1 MNSVRT
7 LLGLSIAVT
16 TSIPALAQNFPA
28 KPVRMVV
35 ASAPGGGIDGTA
47 RMLSKVLKDVT
58 GQGFVVENRAGAGGI
73 VGSEAVVKSR
83 PDGYTLLMASSS
95 HVVNPTLYE
104 KLPYDSVK
112 DFTAVSLVARSPNI
126 LVVNP
131 SVPARSVKELIALA
145 KAKPGSMNFS
155 SSGNG
160 QASHLAGERFKLMAD
175 VNMTHVAY
183 KGTGPA
189 VIGLVG
195 GEVQVQFATLPSV
208 LEQIKAGRLRALGIA
223 QPKRSA
229 VLPDVPTI
237 AEAGVPGF
245 EAGAWYGVMGP
256 AGLPR
261 DVVQT
266 LYHAITQSLETAEL
280 KDLLQREGSEPVGSR
295 PEEFSAYVSSEIPKW
310 AMVVKNA
317 NLKAE

>member
-1 MNSVRT
+1 
-7 LLGLSIAVT
+7 
-16 TSIPALAQNFPA
+16 
-28 KPVRMVV
+28 
-35 ASAPGGGIDGTA
+35 
-47 RMLSKVLKDVT
+47 
-58 GQGFVVENRAGAGGI
+58 
-73 VGSEAVVKSR
+73 
-83 PDGYTLLMASSS
+83 
-95 HVVNPTLYE
+95 
-104 KLPYDSVK
+104 
-112 DFTAVSLVARSPNI
+112 
-126 LVVNP
+126 
-131 SVPARSVKELIALA
+131 
-145 KAKPGSMNFS
+145 
-155 SSGNG
+155 
-160 QASHLAGERFKLMAD
+160 MAD
-175 VNMTHVAY
+175 VNMTHVEY